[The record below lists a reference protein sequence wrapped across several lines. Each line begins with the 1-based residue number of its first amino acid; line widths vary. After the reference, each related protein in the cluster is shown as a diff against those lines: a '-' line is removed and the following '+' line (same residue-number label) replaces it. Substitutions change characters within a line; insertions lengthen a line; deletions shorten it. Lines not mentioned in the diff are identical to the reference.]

1 MSRIDE
7 RLERVAPEARPVLPA
22 SSDLPYETTRTEM
35 RRLVKEKFE
44 CKDVGREAKNKIV
57 YDNANGLWVV
67 IRIPSYIRK
76 PP

>member
-1 MSRIDE
+1 
-7 RLERVAPEARPVLPA
+7 
-22 SSDLPYETTRTEM
+22 M

-76 PP
+76 AA